1 MVRTEEISTGQP
13 PAARPSTAAAAAKP
27 ISIPTLIRRTFLSYA
42 LHADGIYAGAMA
54 FFGTLSLFPLL
65 LLLITLFS
73 LLVRSSDAANL
84 VVARVSSFLPGSGS
98 LIAGVIAEVTTAT
111 PIALTLSLGGL
122 LWSSMGVFL
131 TLGYALNR
139 AWNARSDR
147 NIIGQYFIAAG
158 LAFSVGLVVVVS
170 LIASALANLL
180 FFVAGP
186 LLKASLPAGGSVA
199 VLSSNLIDFVVVCS
213 ASAFLYRAMPNAD
226 VKWRDVLLPAFLV
239 GVAGGA
245 AKFGFTWYLD
255 TIARV
260 GRIYGPVAAIAGLM
274 LWLFVASVLL
284 LWGAELSHQIAIWR
298 ADRGQRPP
306 LT

>member
-1 MVRTEEISTGQP
+1 
-13 PAARPSTAAAAAKP
+13 
-27 ISIPTLIRRTFLSYA
+27 
-42 LHADGIYAGAMA
+42 MA

-73 LLVRSSDAANL
+73 VLVRSSDAVTL
-84 VVARVSSFLPGSGS
+84 VVGRVSSFIPGSDA
-98 LIAGVIAEVTTAT
+98 LIRAVITEVTEAR
-111 PIALTLSLGGL
+111 PAALSISLAAL

-158 LAFSVGLVVVVS
+158 LALSVGLVVVVS
-170 LIASALANLL
+170 LIASALANVL

-186 LLKASLPAGGSVA
+186 VLKASLPAVGSVA
-199 VLSSNLIDFVVVCS
+199 VLASNLLDFGVVCG
-213 ASAFLYRAMPNAD
+213 ASAVLYRGLPNVD
-226 VKWRDVLLPAFLV
+226 VRWWDVFLPALLV
-239 GVAGGA
+239 GIAGGG

-260 GRIYGPVAAIAGLM
+260 GRIYGPIAAVAGLM

-298 ADRGQRPP
+298 AARGKRPP
-306 LT
+306 LASARG